1 MSGDEPFVEIDL
13 ASVTDQIISVPTQD
27 KFITQMVGAMEYF
40 FSDKDNSFRADF
52 PNKTESTNFPFK
64 GFILQGPP
72 GSGKTEAVIEAGR
85 KLRNQLGAESGI
97 GVRLLH
103 VNSSNINRSR
113 VGEMETRLQRVF
125 LASKSNSD
133 SNSRTIILFDDIET
147 LLPKRDADSQEW
159 SRSLNGVFF
168 HELDNLITTK
178 TMVIATTNLPE
189 MVDPAV
195 RSRLALRDAPAP
207 TPNEMKEVAKTAL
220 PIRGVKGM
228 TQNELLELTAKAI
241 DKHLAEGEPPS
252 FRLARQTAIE
262 TLLSIVAG
270 WSKEDN

>member
-1 MSGDEPFVEIDL
+1 MSGDEPYVEKDL
-13 ASVTDQIISVPTQD
+13 ASVTDQIISVPTQE
-27 KFITQMVGAMEYF
+27 KFITQMVGAMKYF

-52 PNKTESTNFPFK
+52 PLKKDSTNFPFK

-85 KLRNQLGAESGI
+85 RLRNQLGVESGI
-97 GVRLLH
+97 DVRLLH

-113 VGEMETRLQRVF
+113 VGKMETRLQRVF